1 MIRVHNMLALLGSAI
16 ATVGILALTGCN
28 ATPTATTPSDSP
40 VKTQMDKIDAMKEQ
54 VTGAVAGFKGL
65 NDVVASTKTA
75 VAAGDFTKAQAEFGK
90 FEGFW
95 ATVEDGVKAKSP
107 QTYDAMETAMG
118 NVESSLKA
126 SDKTKAM
133 DALKALGDAVLT
145 AGKP

>member
-1 MIRVHNMLALLGSAI
+1 MIRFKQMLALLGSAA
-16 ATVGILALTGCN
+16 ATIGILALTGCN
-28 ATPTATTPSDSP
+28 AAPTAPSDSP

-75 VAAGDFTKAQAEFGK
+75 VEAGDFTKAQAEFGK

-95 ATVEDGVKAKSP
+95 ATVEDGVKSKSP
-107 QTYDAMETAMG
+107 QTYDAIETAMG
-118 NVESSLKA
+118 NVEGSIKA